1 MGILKKLYWIL
12 LVALVFPSCTPDK
25 PEDNYGS
32 YTGIKGRVNV
42 QNEFQQPLYSERNAI
57 DVLCHVGFQDLA
69 VTADNTGQWLIPGA
83 PLGTYTITYSK
94 AGYSTVVVRDIK
106 ISNTIPKYAIE
117 EGFQK
122 VPTAT
127 ITKLPLTD
135 FSNFSMDLSYI
146 AQGSDT
152 SYSLEVSAVMVPA
165 PPPTGQAKGYRIFI
179 GSDETVSPLNYIFQ
193 EYKSTTV
200 ANINLTY
207 NDTWFD
213 AQGITSGQTLYAVI
227 YGDVSFNQ
235 EIEKSDGTL
244 IFPNL
249 SQTPSDLASVVLP

>member
-25 PEDNYGS
+25 PEDSYGS
-32 YTGIKGRVNV
+32 STGIKGRVNV

-69 VTADNTGQWLIPGA
+69 VTADNVGQWLISGA

-94 AGYSTVVVRDIK
+94 AGYSTVVVSNIMV
-106 ISNTIPKYAIE
+106 SNTIPKYAIE
-117 EGFQK
+117 EGYQK
-122 VPTAT
+122 LPTAT

-135 FSNFSMDLSYI
+135 FNNFTMDLSYT
-146 AQGSDT
+146 AQDSDT
-152 SYSLEVSAVMVPA
+152 SYSLEISAVMLPA
-165 PPPTGQAKGYRIFI
+165 PPPTGQSKGYRIFI
-179 GSDETVSPLNYIFQ
+179 GSDETVSPDNYIYQ
-193 EYKSTTV
+193 EYNTTTS

-207 NDTWFD
+207 DSNWFD
-213 AQGITSGQTLYAVI
+213 AQGLTSGQTLYAII

-235 EIEKSDGTL
+235 EIEKSDGTF